1 MILQDWWYTTLLDL
15 PYPFQP
21 PLSEHIQADALV
33 VGAGAA
39 GLAAALR
46 LSENGSRK
54 VVLIDRN
61 ICGGSSTGRSAGF
74 LTPDSELELSQLVRR
89 YGPEGAKDTWECAV
103 LGIER
108 MVSVVKDNAL
118 QCDLQVQDS
127 LFVGNDAGGWKDA
140 QAELEARRLLG
151 YPQTVIPAADIP
163 KVLGS
168 DRYTGAVRYPG
179 TYGIN
184 GLRYAQ
190 GVKNVLLQRGVR
202 IYEATEALTLKD
214 HTVITHKGSIRADQI
229 IFCMDKPTGRICP
242 YEPEVYHAQTFLS
255 ISEPLD
261 DQEVARLFPDGRLL
275 CWDSDLVYTYWR
287 LTGDN
292 RLLLGGGSMMTTFEN
307 RPHTKPDVME
317 DVIFRF
323 KAKFPFLSELTFIQY
338 WPGSIDCTRDLMPT
352 VVREPERPWVHWVLG
367 CVGLPWA
374 TFCGD
379 FAARHAFE
387 SGGQDDHRFYQYFAE
402 SRGFLVPTW
411 LEPLMGKK
419 LVFSLNNGWAKYFQ
433 VDKGKKAAAH
443 RAGEF

>member
-15 PYPFQP
+15 PYPFQK
-21 PLSEHIQADALV
+21 PLCEHIEADALV
-33 VGAGAA
+33 VGGGAA

-46 LSENGSRK
+46 LSETPGKR

-89 YGPEGAKDTWECAV
+89 YGAAGAKDTWECAV
-103 LGIER
+103 RGIER
-108 MVSVVKDNAL
+108 MVSVVKEHGLD
-118 QCDLQVQDS
+118 CDLQVQDS

-140 QAELEARRLLG
+140 LEEVEARKLLG
-151 YPQTVIPAADIP
+151 YEQTVIPAADIP

-168 DRYTGAVRYPG
+168 DQYAGAIRYPG

-184 GLRYAQ
+184 ALRYAQ
-190 GVKNVLLQRGVR
+190 GAKNALLGRGVR

-214 HTVITHKGSIRADQI
+214 HTVTTHKGSITADQI
-229 IFCMDKPTGRICP
+229 IFCIDKPAERICS
-242 YEPEVYHAQTFLS
+242 YEPEVYHAQTFLC
-255 ISEPLD
+255 ISEPL
-261 DQEVARLFPDGRLL
+261 EGEEAARLFPDGPLQ

-287 LTGDN
+287 LTGDQ
-292 RLLLGGGSMMTTFEN
+292 RLLLGGGSMLTTFAKGY
-307 RPHTKPDVME
+307 RAKPDVIE
-317 DVIFRF
+317 SVIARF
-323 KAKFPFLSELTFIQY
+323 KEKFPYLENLSFIQY
-338 WPGSIDCTRDLMPT
+338 WPGLIDCTRDLMPT
-352 VVREPERPWVHWVLG
+352 LVREPERPWVHWVLG

-387 SGGQDDHRFYQYFAE
+387 SECQDDHRYYKYFAE
-402 SRGFLVPTW
+402 ARGFLVPTW
-411 LEPLMGKK
+411 LEPLMGKQM
-419 LVFSLNNGWAKYFQ
+419 VFSLNNAWAKYAQ
-433 VDKGKKAAAH
+433 VDKGKRDTY

>member
-15 PYPFQP
+15 PYPFQQ
-21 PLSEHIQADALV
+21 PLDGDIKADALV

-46 LSENGSRK
+46 LSEDGTKK

-74 LTPDSELELSQLVRR
+74 LTPDSELELSQLLRR

-103 LGIER
+103 RGIER
-108 MVSVVKDNAL
+108 MVSVVKDHGL
-118 QCDLQVQDS
+118 DCDLQVQDS

-140 QAELEARRLLG
+140 EEEVNARKALG
-151 YPQTVIPAADIP
+151 YAQTIIPAADIP

-168 DRYTGAVRYPG
+168 DCYTGAIRYPG

-190 GVKNVLLQRGVR
+190 GVKKVLLERGVQ
-202 IYEATEALTLKD
+202 IFEATAALSMEG
-214 HTVITHKGSIRADQI
+214 HTVKTHKGSITADQI
-229 IFCMDKPTGRICP
+229 LFCLDKPSPSLSP
-242 YEPEVYHAQTFLS
+242 YEKAVYHAQTFLS
-255 ISEPLD
+255 ISEPLSD
-261 DQEVARLFPDGRLL
+261 AEAKRLFPDGPLL

-287 LTGDN
+287 LTGDQ
-292 RLLLGGGSMMTTFEN
+292 RLLVGGGSMMSTFSKDY
-307 RPHTKPDVME
+307 HAKPDIMQGVL
-317 DVIFRF
+317 DRF
-323 KAKFPFLSELTFIQY
+323 KAKFPFLKDLHFIQF
-338 WPGSIDCTRDLMPT
+338 WPGLIDCTRDLMPT

-379 FAARHAFE
+379 FAARHAFQSE
-387 SGGQDDHRFYQYFAE
+387 CQDDHRFYQYFAHA
-402 SRGFLVPTW
+402 RGFLVPTW
-411 LEPLMGKK
+411 LEPLMGKQ

-433 VDKGKKAAAH
+433 VDKGKKAAQYQP
-443 RAGEF
+443 GQF